1 MTAICFH
8 WEPPTVV
15 RDHPAASKKL
25 MLHWTH
31 TGKCFGVTE
40 FYCLPIAEAA
50 GRMPAVGVDIDFHVI
65 GSLAE
70 LPSHRTL
77 VFVEQGGAALRDF
90 THPDDCIY
98 IFGSDYNSLGKADVM
113 VDVELGLYAEQACA
127 IVLHDRRMKRGDHQ

>member
-8 WEPPTVV
+8 WEPPTALQGN
-15 RDHPAASKKL
+15 PAASKKL

-50 GRMPAVGVDIDFHVI
+50 GHVPAVGVDIDFHVI
-65 GSLAE
+65 GSLTE
-70 LPSHRTL
+70 LPQDRTL
-77 VFVEQGGAALRDF
+77 VFVEQGGNPLRGF

-98 IFGSDYNSLGKADVM
+98 VFGSDYNSLGKSDLSLDADFP
-113 VDVELGLYAEQACA
+113 LYAEQACA
-127 IVLHDRRMKRGDHQ
+127 IVLHDRRMKRGGHQ